1 MKKIIFILLAFSLLI
16 SCKTKKE
23 ITSDR
28 SDSLIYIEKIKLDTI
43 ITPADSSWLK
53 AWFKCDSLGNVYIS
67 ELIDLK
73 SKEINSDFNFSKG
86 VLSYGTKRDEKKTII
101 ESKNIYINR
110 RIKETI
116 TITKTIVKMSMFQKI
131 FFWIGIVLSSVGIGF
146 IFTKIKKFI

>member
-1 MKKIIFILLAFSLLI
+1 MIVSLFI

-28 SDSLIYIEKIKLDTI
+28 SDSLVYIEKLKFDTI

-146 IFTKIKKFI
+146 IFAKIKKFI

>member
-1 MKKIIFILLAFSLLI
+1 MKKIIFIAMIVSLFI

-28 SDSLIYIEKIKLDTI
+28 SDSLVYIEKLKFDTI

-146 IFTKIKKFI
+146 IFAKIKKFI